1 LEGLPLQRFQTMTQ
15 KRWREYGRMIL
26 WLPIS
31 LKNRQAVGL
40 RVIVAGTENV
50 VWGGKMLNAGKN
62 RTFLI
67 HRRLD
72 EIRRPLYEVAPQAT
86 IATQQSPRI
95 AEPRT

>member
-1 LEGLPLQRFQTMTQ
+1 
-15 KRWREYGRMIL
+15 MIL

-31 LKNRQAVGL
+31 LKNKQAVGL
-40 RVIVAGTENV
+40 RVIVAGTETV
-50 VWGGKMLNAGKN
+50 VCGKMLNAGKN

-72 EIRRPLYEVAPQAT
+72 EIRRPPYEVAPQAT